1 MTLCEVNDDMNDKQ
15 LRKDLIELL
24 KGGHAHASVEDVLRD
39 ISPEARNARN
49 SASSHTIWELLE
61 HLRLAQEDILRYTLD
76 PAWVSPK
83 FPEGYWPG
91 DSRPVT
97 ETEWNSSVSRFLN
110 DLGDVI
116 RLVEDTSIDLT
127 SQIPHGEGRT
137 YLREVLLVAD
147 HNSYHLGQIA
157 QIRKE
162 LGDWP
167 A

>member
-1 MTLCEVNDDMNDKQ
+1 MGDER
-15 LRKDLIELL
+15 LRKELIELL
-24 KGGHAHASVEDVLRD
+24 KGGHAHASAERIIQG
-39 ISPEARNARN
+39 ISPQVRQTRP

-61 HLRLAQEDILRYTLD
+61 HVCLAQEDILRYTLD
-76 PAWVSPK
+76 PEWISPK

-91 DSRPVT
+91 DSNPVT
-97 ETEWNSSVSRFLN
+97 DSDWDKSVANFLR

-116 RLVEDTSIDLT
+116 KIVEDDGLDLT
-127 SQIPHGEGRT
+127 AEIPHAEGHT
-137 YLREVLLVAD
+137 YLREILLVAD

-167 A
+167 E

>member
-1 MTLCEVNDDMNDKQ
+1 MGDER

-24 KGGHAHASVEDVLRD
+24 KGGHAHASAERIIQG
-39 ISPEARNARN
+39 ISHRARQTRP
-49 SASSHTIWELLE
+49 SAGSHTIWELLE
-61 HLRLAQEDILRYTLD
+61 HARLAQEDILRYTLD
-76 PAWVSPK
+76 PDWVSPK

-91 DSRPVT
+91 DSKPPT
-97 ETEWNSSVSRFLN
+97 ESDWDNSVANFLR

-116 RLVEDTSIDLT
+116 KIVEDDRIDLT
-127 SQIPHGEGRT
+127 AVIPHTEGHT
-137 YLREVLLVAD
+137 YLREILLVTD

-167 A
+167 E